1 MAQLT
6 QDSLEKLR
14 EHFNA
19 APYPNKPLE
28 KSPDSPAFLYKHS
41 LVSAVYHRDGRVT
54 KTEGKVILDA
64 GCGTG
69 YGALALALAN
79 PGAKI
84 VGVDLSEDSVD
95 LARQRMAFWGLE
107 NCEFHAIT
115 LEALPS
121 LGMQYDYI
129 NCDDVLYLIPDPIEG
144 LKAMSSVLSPEG
156 IIRVNYH
163 SATGRAAF
171 QLAQNAFGMLGMMAG
186 APCQEEVALVRQTMQ
201 SMAPDVTLRARTWTD
216 EYLGSQEA
224 VLANYLLR
232 GDKSWSVKDF
242 FAAMAAANLSF
253 ISMLDWLTW
262 DLTTL
267 FNSGL
272 EDLPMEVM
280 FAFSEMSEEEQLHF
294 FETVHAKHRLLD
306 VWCGRSDYQVHKVK
320 AIMDWTSEDWDNV
333 KIYFHPQAL
342 SQSVIEDMQNC
353 AEASMMLNFA
363 DLPALVEG
371 GVKTATFFLDSL
383 TLGSLLPLL
392 SGPQSLETL
401 KQRWLQL
408 RPLNPL
414 TMQSSE
420 PDEAD
425 RPLKAILAELER
437 IGYVMLEQSVV

>member
-28 KSPDSPAFLYKHS
+28 KAPDSPAFLYKHS
-41 LVSAVYHRDGRVT
+41 LVSAVYRREGRVT
-54 KTEGKVILDA
+54 ETQGKVILDA

-69 YGALALALAN
+69 YGALGLAWAN

-144 LKAMSSVLSPEG
+144 LKVMGSILSPSG
-156 IIRVNYH
+156 IMRVNYH
-163 SATGRAAF
+163 SATGREAF
-171 QLAQNAFGMLGMMAG
+171 RLAQNAFGMLGMMNG
-186 APCQEEVALVRQTMQ
+186 APCPEEVAMVRQTIQ
-201 SMAPDVTLRARTWTD
+201 SMVPDVSLRARTWTN
-216 EYLGSQEA
+216 EYLGSEEA

-232 GDKSWSVKDF
+232 GDKSWSMKDF
-242 FAAMAAANLSF
+242 FAAMAAADLSF

-262 DLTTL
+262 DLTSL
-267 FNSGL
+267 FNNGL
-272 EDLPMEVM
+272 ENLPMEVL

-306 VWCGRSDYQVHKVK
+306 VWCGRSDYQAKNVK
-320 AIMDWTSEDWDNV
+320 SIADWTSEDWQDV
-333 KIYFHPQAL
+333 KVYFHPQAM
-342 SQSVIEDMQNC
+342 SQGVIDDMQNC
-353 AEASMMLNFA
+353 AESSMMLNFG
-363 DLPALVEG
+363 DLPELLDEG
-371 GVKTATFFLDSL
+371 LKTATFFLDSL

-392 SGPQSLETL
+392 DGPQSLETL

-414 TMQSSE
+414 TMQASE

-437 IGYVMLEQSVV
+437 IGYVMLERGVV

>member
-28 KSPDSPAFLYKHS
+28 EAPSSPAFLYKHS
-41 LVSAVYHRDGRVT
+41 LISAVYRREGRVIDT
-54 KTEGKVILDA
+54 QGKVILDA

-69 YGALALALAN
+69 YKALGLAQAN
-79 PGAKI
+79 PGARI

-95 LARQRMAFWGLE
+95 LARQRMAFWGVE

-115 LEALPS
+115 VEALSS

-129 NCDDVLYLIPDPIEG
+129 NCDEVLYLLPNSIEG

-156 IIRVNYH
+156 IMRVNYH
-163 SATGRAAF
+163 SVTGREGF
-171 QLAQNAFGMLGMMAG
+171 QLAQKAFTALGVMDG
-186 APCQEEVALVRQTMQ
+186 APCQEKVELVRQTMQ
-201 SMAPDVTLRARTWTD
+201 SMKPEITLRTRTWNSD
-216 EYLGSQEA
+216 YLEDDEA

-242 FAAMAAANLSF
+242 FAAMVAADLSF

-262 DLTTL
+262 DLISL
-267 FNSGL
+267 FNNGI
-272 EDLPMEVM
+272 EDLPVEIM
-280 FAFSEMSEEEQLHF
+280 FALSEMSEEEQLHF

-306 VWCGRSDYQVHKVK
+306 IWCGRSDYQTKKVK
-320 AIMDWTSEDWDNV
+320 SIEDFTSEDWKNV
-333 KIYFHPQAL
+333 KVHFHPQAM
-342 SQSVIEDMQNC
+342 SQGVIEEIQNC
-353 AEASMMLNFA
+353 AESSMMLNLV
-363 DLPALVEG
+363 DLPELVDG
-371 GVKTATFFLDSL
+371 GFNTTTFFLDSL

-392 SGPQSLETL
+392 NGPQSLETL
-401 KQRWLQL
+401 TQRWLQL

-414 TMQSSE
+414 TMQASA

-425 RPLKAILAELER
+425 RPLQAILAELER
-437 IGYVMLEQSVV
+437 LGYVMLEQGAV

>member
-6 QDSLEKLR
+6 QETLEKLR

-28 KSPDSPAFLYKHS
+28 KAPDSSAFLYKHS
-41 LVSAVYHRDGRVT
+41 LVAAVYRRDGRVIDT
-54 KTEGKVILDA
+54 RGRVILDA

-69 YGALALALAN
+69 YGAVALAWAN

-115 LEALPS
+115 VEALSS

-129 NCDDVLYLIPDPIEG
+129 NCDDVLYLMPDPIEG
-144 LKAMSSVLSPEG
+144 LKAMRSVLSPEG
-156 IIRVNYH
+156 IIRANYH

-171 QLAQNAFGMLGMMAG
+171 RLAQQAFGMLGMMAG

-201 SMAPDVTLRARTWTD
+201 SMMPDVSLRARTWTN
-216 EYLGSQEA
+216 EYLGSEEA

-242 FAAMAAANLSF
+242 FAAMAAADLSF

-262 DLTTL
+262 DLTSL
-267 FNSGL
+267 FHSGL
-272 EDLPMEVM
+272 ENLPMEVL

-306 VWCGRSDYQVHKVK
+306 IWCGRSDYQPQPTK
-320 AIMDWTSEDWDNV
+320 AIMDWTPEDWNNV

-342 SQSVIEDMQNC
+342 SQGVPEAMENC
-353 AEASMMLNFA
+353 AAASMMLNFA
-363 DLPALVEG
+363 DLPELVEG
-371 GVKTATFFLDSL
+371 GLSTRTFFLDSL
-383 TLGSLLPLL
+383 TLGSLLPLIK
-392 SGPQSLETL
+392 GPQSLEAL

-414 TMQSSE
+414 TMQASE

-425 RPLKAILAELER
+425 RPLQAILTELER
-437 IGYVMLEQSVV
+437 IGYVMLEQAAV

>member
-6 QDSLEKLR
+6 QDTLEKLR

-19 APYPNKPLE
+19 APYPNNPLE
-28 KSPDSPAFLYKHS
+28 QKPSSPSFLYKHS
-41 LVSAVYHRDGRVT
+41 LVSAVYRRDGRVIDT
-54 KTEGKVILDA
+54 KGKVILDA

-69 YGALALALAN
+69 YKALGLAQAN

-115 LEALPS
+115 VEALSS

-144 LKAMSSVLSPEG
+144 LKAMGSVLAPEG
-156 IIRVNYH
+156 IMRVNYH
-163 SATGRAAF
+163 SATGR
-171 QLAQNAFGMLGMMAG
+171 QGIRLAQNAFSMLGMMEG
-186 APCQEEVALVRQTMQ
+186 APCQEEVELVRQTIQAMR
-201 SMAPDVTLRARTWTD
+201 SEVFLRARTWNSG
-216 EYLGSQEA
+216 YLKSNED

-262 DLTTL
+262 DLTSL
-267 FNSGL
+267 FNNAL

-280 FAFSEMSEEEQLHF
+280 FAFSEMSEEEQLYF
-294 FETVHAKHRLLD
+294 FETAHGIHRLLD
-306 VWCGRSDYQVHKVK
+306 LWCGRSDYQTKKVK
-320 AIMDWTSEDWDNV
+320 SIEDFTSEDWKHL
-333 KIYFHPQAL
+333 KIHFHPQAL
-342 SQSVIEDMQNC
+342 SQGLIEEMQNC
-353 AEASMMLNFA
+353 AESSMMLNLA
-363 DLPALVEG
+363 DLPELVDG
-371 GVKTATFFLDSL
+371 GLKTATFFLDSL

-392 SGPQSLETL
+392 NGPQSLETL
-401 KQRWLQL
+401 KQRWLKL
-408 RPLNPL
+408 RPINPM
-414 TMQSSE
+414 TMQASE

-425 RPLKAILAELER
+425 RPLQAILAELER
-437 IGYVMLEQSVV
+437 LGYVMLEQGVV

>member
-28 KSPDSPAFLYKHS
+28 AKPSGPSFLYKHS
-41 LVSAVYHRDGRVT
+41 LVSAVYRRDGRVIDT
-54 KTEGKVILDA
+54 KGKVILDA

-69 YGALALALAN
+69 YKALGLAQAN

-115 LEALPS
+115 VEALAS

-156 IIRVNYH
+156 IMRVNYH
-163 SATGRAAF
+163 SATGREGF
-171 QLAQNAFGMLGMMAG
+171 RLAQEAFGMLGMMGG
-186 APCQEEVALVRQTMQ
+186 APCQEEVELVRQTIQ
-201 SMAPDVTLRARTWTD
+201 AMAPDVTLRARTWTD
-216 EYLGSQEA
+216 EYLKSEEA

-232 GDKSWSVKDF
+232 GDKSWSVNDF
-242 FAAMAAANLSF
+242 FAAMAAADLSF

-262 DLTTL
+262 DLTSL
-267 FNSGL
+267 FKSGL

-280 FAFSEMSEEEQLHF
+280 FAFSEMSEQEQLHF

-306 VWCGRSDYQVHKVK
+306 VWCGQSDYQAQEVK
-320 AIMDWTSEDWDNV
+320 AIMDWTSEDWNNA
-333 KIYFHPQAL
+333 KIHFHPQAL
-342 SQSVIEDMQNC
+342 SQGVVEDMQNC
-353 AEASMMLNFA
+353 AEASMMLNFG

-392 SGPQSLETL
+392 DGPQSLEAL

-408 RPLNPL
+408 RPLNPS
-414 TMQSSE
+414 TMQLSE

-425 RPLKAILAELER
+425 RPLRAILAELER
-437 IGYVMLEQSVV
+437 IGYVMLERSVV